1 MSHKKSNENLRDQRL
16 LGELTTALDSAAWSA
31 EAERQRAWTE
41 ANRADNRPDPIDDAG
56 PTMWDKLGDSQL
68 P

>member
-16 LGELTTALDSAAWSA
+16 VSELTTALDSAAWAA

-41 ANRADNRPDPIDDAG
+41 ANRADNRPDPIDAAG
-56 PTMWDKLGDSQL
+56 PTMWDKLGDSQH